1 MVDQII
7 TNGVLKSVE
16 HRAITNSGA
25 ARMSMA
31 VFIMPSME
39 SFISPAKELVNEENP
54 PLYKSFVFK
63 DFLKI
68 YTDLSAKRLDVME
81 AFKINC

>member
-1 MVDQII
+1 LVDQII

-25 ARMSMA
+25 ARTSVA
-31 VFIMPSME
+31 VFIMPVME
-39 SFISPAKELVNEENP
+39 SFIGPAKEIVNEKNP

-63 DFLKI
+63 DFLRI
-68 YTDLSAKRLDVME
+68 YTDLAAKRVDVME
-81 AFKINC
+81 AFKING